1 MSRNYELKLIDSFS
15 EFKTLQDDWNDL
27 YDKSDHCTV
36 FSSWDWMFTWWEVF
50 HDQFTRQLFIL
61 CLYDKDKLVGIA
73 PFQIDKS
80 YPRSLIQGKTLRFI
94 GSGDAY
100 EDRIVS
106 QFQDFIV
113 LPDMGSVFI
122 KRVSE
127 YLTTH
132 KAKWDFADFEFLLDD
147 ALIMRCFMNSD
158 DVISRSIEDYGVR
171 FLVQD
176 VESFDDFQRKMGKRW
191 RKMFTKKSRI
201 LSRDGKVS
209 TKSIDTKESIDTALK
224 LLADMNCS
232 RWKEKAE
239 SCVFESTRFYDFHQK
254 ILHRLVPQ
262 GKASIKT
269 LALEGEPLAA
279 YYIFEDKEQVHYYQS
294 GFYSKYA
301 NRYSPLF
308 LLVCNEIGEAIN
320 TNKVFDFM
328 YDDSSQSYKKEQ
340 YAASHEN
347 MYRLKWTP
355 QPLRL
360 TLFNCAKNIKTNGS
374 NLCTRIKSKIKA
386 LTKNKLNH

>member
-1 MSRNYELKLIDSFS
+1 MSRDYELKLVDSLS
-15 EFKTLQDDWNDL
+15 EFKALQVDWNDL
-27 YDKSDHCTV
+27 YENSNHCTV
-36 FSSWDWMFTWWEVF
+36 FSSWDWVFTWWEVF

-113 LPDMGSVFI
+113 LPEVETFFI

-127 YLTTH
+127 YLTIH
-132 KAKWDFADFEFLLDD
+132 KEKWDFADFEFLLDD
-147 ALIMRCFMNSD
+147 ALILQCYVNSD
-158 DVISRSIEDYGVR
+158 DVISRSIYNYGVR
-171 FLVQD
+171 FLVRNF
-176 VESFDDFQRKMGKRW
+176 ENFEDFQNKMGKRW
-191 RKMFTKKSRI
+191 QKMFIKKSRI
-201 LSRDGKVS
+201 LARDGKVS
-209 TKSIDTKESIDTALK
+209 IKSIDTKESIDTALK

-232 RWKEKAE
+232 RWKERAE
-239 SCVFESTRFYDFHQK
+239 SCVFESSRFYDFHQK

-269 LALEGEPLAA
+269 LVLEEESLAS
-279 YYIFEDKEQVHYYQS
+279 YYLFEDKEQVHYYQS

-320 TNKVFDFM
+320 ANKVFDFM

-340 YAASHEN
+340 YAASHEI

-360 TLFNCAKNIKTNGS
+360 SLFNYAKTIKTNGS
-374 NLCTRIKSKIKA
+374 SFCTRIKNKIKA
-386 LTKNKLNH
+386 PTESN

>member
-1 MSRNYELKLIDSFS
+1 MSGSYELKLVDSFNG
-15 EFKTLQDDWNDL
+15 FKALQDDWNDL
-27 YDKSDHCTV
+27 YQKSAHCTV

-61 CLYDKDKLVGIA
+61 CLYDKDELVGIA

-80 YPRSLIQGKTLRFI
+80 YPRSIIQGKTLRFI

-113 LPDMGSVFI
+113 SPRVETIFI
-122 KRVSE
+122 KQVSQ

-132 KAKWDFADFEFLLDD
+132 KAKWDFADFEFLLID
-147 ALIMRCFMNSD
+147 ALILQCFVNSD
-158 DVISRSIEDYGVR
+158 DVISRSTYDYGVR
-171 FLVQD
+171 FLVRD
-176 VESFDDFQRKMGKRW
+176 IESFECFQSKMGKRW

-209 TKSIDTKESIDTALK
+209 IKSVNTKESIDASLK

-232 RWKEKAE
+232 RWKKKGE

-269 LALEGEPLAA
+269 LALGGEPLAA

-294 GFYSKYA
+294 GFYSEYA

-308 LLVCNEIGEAIN
+308 LLVCNEIGEAIK

-328 YDDSSQSYKKEQ
+328 YDDSVQSYKKEQ
-340 YAASHEN
+340 YAASHVK
-347 MYRLKWTP
+347 MCRLKWTP
-355 QPLRL
+355 QALRL
-360 TLFNCAKNIKTNGS
+360 TMFNGAKNIKAMS
-374 NLCTRIKSKIKA
+374 SYLLASI
-386 LTKNKLNH
+386 KNKSVN